1 MIPKVIFDFATL
13 PDFGIQKWIL
23 APFFYYA
30 FLYNENGFT
39 IVLQFL

>member
-1 MIPKVIFDFATL
+1 MTL
-13 PDFGIQKWIL
+13 PLCLILVFKNGFL